1 MNKAIIGRKAGMTQI
16 FTAEGKVIPVTVIE
30 AGPCPVV
37 QIKTVEKDG
46 YSALKLGFDTIEAKS
61 KKNLKDKDANRKYRL
76 NKPDYGQFKKAG
88 VTPCK
93 VLKEFRLANVAEY
106 AVGNEVKA
114 TVFTAGDRVDV
125 HGVSKGHGYSG
136 VIKRWN
142 RHRLKE
148 THGVG
153 PVHREP
159 GSMGANSSP
168 SRVFKNKHL
177 AGQYGVENV
186 TVQNLEIVKVDA
198 ERNCLLIK
206 GSVPGPNGSVVTIN
220 DTVK

>member
-1 MNKAIIGRKAGMTQI
+1 MNKAIIGRKVGMTQI
-16 FTAEGKVIPVTVIE
+16 FTEDGKVIPVTVVE

-37 QIKTVEKDG
+37 QVKTKESDG
-46 YSALKLGFDTIEAKS
+46 YTALKLGFIETSEKS
-61 KKNLKDKDANRKYRL
+61 L
-76 NKPDYGQFKKAG
+76 NKPELGQFKKAN

-93 VLKEFRLANVAEY
+93 VLKEVRLDSVEAYNV
-106 AVGNEVKA
+106 GDSVKA
-114 TVFTAGDRVDV
+114 DVFAAGDRVDV
-125 HGVSKGHGYSG
+125 MGVTKGHGYTG

-142 RHRLKE
+142 QHRLKE

-168 SRVFKNKHL
+168 SRVFKQKHL

-186 TVQNLEIVKVDA
+186 TIQNLEVVRVDA
-198 ERNCLLIK
+198 ARNALLIK
-206 GSVPGPNGSVVTIN
+206 GAIPGPKGSVVTVA
-220 DTVK
+220 DSVKSK